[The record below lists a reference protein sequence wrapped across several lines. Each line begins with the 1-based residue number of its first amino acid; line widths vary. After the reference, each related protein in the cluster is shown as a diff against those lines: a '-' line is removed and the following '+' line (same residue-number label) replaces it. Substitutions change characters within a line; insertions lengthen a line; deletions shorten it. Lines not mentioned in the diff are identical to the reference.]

1 MANFKTP
8 GLGIGLGFEH
18 NDIYESNNFS
28 EGSPDPKR
36 DAQMIRVR
44 FDILLSLS
52 NKGKIILEIFILLWY
67 CGNWARLFSFRLLVC
82 NARPIYI

>member
-1 MANFKTP
+1 MADFKMP

-44 FDILLSLS
+44 FDILL
-52 NKGKIILEIFILLWY
+52 EIFILLWY
-67 CGNWARLFSFRLLVC
+67 CGNWARLFSFRLPVC